1 MRRMCV
7 AALRLLLQLEI
18 YWLSKERER
27 VGGINLQFSIYKFN
41 SDIQITKINKLKEN
55 KSQFSKEVDMLRL
68 LKENT

>member
-27 VGGINLQFSIYKFN
+27 GGGINLQFFIYKFN

-55 KSQFSKEVDMLRL
+55 KSQFAKEVDMLRL

>member
-1 MRRMCV
+1 MCCSLKTVV
-7 AALRLLLQLEI
+7 AARNLLAV
-18 YWLSKERER
+18 KGERE
-27 VGGINLQFSIYKFN
+27 GGINLQFSIYKFN